1 VIHIRTRVRFNAN
14 RVKKKVDQAS
24 FNSLGHA
31 GGAIRKTAYRSIRKR
46 KNPSRPGTAPSSP
59 TGRLRRSF
67 RYEVD
72 RSTPGVVIGPVNEI
86 AGQLWNLHEFGGVA
100 KKRRKLKRHRFRV
113 GQHGPIRLIRPGK
126 FARIELRT
134 AAQANR
140 ARRLIDE
147 ENQRRG
153 ASKPRRYPKRPFM
166 KPALDTH
173 RAQLPKF
180 WRDSVK

>member
-1 VIHIRTRVRFNAN
+1 MHIHARVRLNAN
-14 RVKKKVDQAS
+14 RVKKKVDQAN
-24 FNSLGHA
+24 FRSLGHA
-31 GGAIRKTAYRSIRKR
+31 GGTIRKTAYRSIRRR
-46 KNPSRPGTAPSSP
+46 KNPSRPGSPPSSP

-72 RSTPGVVIGPVNEI
+72 RRASGVVIGPVNEI
-86 AGQLWNLHEFGGVA
+86 SGRLWNLHEFGGVA
-100 KKRRKLKRHRFRV
+100 RKRRRLKRQRFRV
-113 GQHGPIRLIRPGK
+113 GEYGPIRTVRPGK
-126 FARIELRT
+126 FARIKLLT

-147 ENQRRG
+147 ENERRG
-153 ASKPRRYPKRPFM
+153 ASKPRRYPARPFM